1 MKPLWYV
8 AFLST
13 LSLLLPLS
21 LWARDK
27 NQHSV
32 NIPDAVEIGGA
43 QLQPGNYIV
52 EWQQSGAAI
61 RVEFKE
67 DGKIVATA
75 SGTLKTNDPQAIE
88 DSVVTQTTNSHK
100 ERLKEIDFGHQKEA
114 LIFG

>member
-1 MKPLWYV
+1 MKSLWYV

-27 NQHSV
+27 NQRSV
-32 NIPDAVEIGGA
+32 KIPDAVEIGGA

-52 EWQQSGAAI
+52 EWQESGPTI
-61 RVEFKE
+61 HVEFKQ

-75 SGTLKTNDPQAIE
+75 PGTLKTNDPQASQ
-88 DSVVTQTTNSHK
+88 DSVVIQTTNSHK
-100 ERLKEIDFGHQKEA
+100 ELLKEIDFAHQKEA